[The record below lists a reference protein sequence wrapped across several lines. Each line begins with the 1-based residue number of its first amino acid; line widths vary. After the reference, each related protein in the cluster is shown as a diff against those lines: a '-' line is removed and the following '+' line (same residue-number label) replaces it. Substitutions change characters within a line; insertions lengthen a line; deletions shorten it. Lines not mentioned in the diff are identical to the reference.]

1 MSAVLAVF
9 AFFDTRIRAALL
21 VCSNKHNAIN
31 TSKEEGIILIAAVAL
46 PDVVY
51 VRIERKLKFCWT

>member
-51 VRIERKLKFCWT
+51 VRIERK